1 MGVLVGEGLNRAAGS
16 ARSAFRLVAL
26 MLIETAAMRCV
37 QAPSRECGNPESII
51 WDDGQFESSGE
62 AALPGD
68 VEALW

>member
-51 WDDGQFESSGE
+51 WDD
-62 AALPGD
+62 
-68 VEALW
+68 